1 MSGKFVVAIP
11 TFVASSLSFLS
22 TATIAVL
29 YWLVP
34 PSETHPHHYMV
45 LSLLLSGKNL
55 KAPSLFASRD

>member
-34 PSETHPHHYMV
+34 PVERHPRHYMV
-45 LSLLLSGKNL
+45 LSLLLSGKGL
-55 KAPSLFASRD
+55 TAPTYFRG